1 MTTRLAQRQQEAPVA
16 HGGSGRPISW
26 VAVVIIVVGFTVA
39 GVALCMDPTWWL
51 FWTGVGVTGAGGI
64 FALATGIMED
74 YTTEEH

>member
-1 MTTRLAQRQQEAPVA
+1 MA

-26 VAVVIIVVGFTVA
+26 VAVLIIVLGFTVA

-51 FWTGVGVTGAGGI
+51 FWAGVGITGAGGI

>member
-1 MTTRLAQRQQEAPVA
+1 VA

-26 VAVVIIVVGFTVA
+26 IAVLIIVVGFTA
-39 GVALCMDPTWWL
+39 GGIGLCMDPTWWL
-51 FWTGVGVTGAGGI
+51 FWTGVGITVAGGI